1 MKSVKLISVLLLTS
15 CLQGISQF
23 TGMESISISDL
34 QSHMNFLASDELEGR
49 GNGDP
54 GLTIA
59 AQYLASQANHI
70 GLKAIDENSDYLQ
83 YYPLYKNSYNEDK
96 SNLTVQSG
104 DKVETFGSKDFYL
117 ILPQRP
123 VNIQLKG
130 KVVFA
135 GYGINSEENTYND
148 FENIDVKD
156 KILLIMNRAPM
167 NKEGDKCQFTDTDW
181 TSIQNIIYKYYNLMM
196 QGPKAVFLVLD
207 PKSGYSSLEDID
219 PSYSD
224 LFRTSFS
231 NKESTGSGAEPSD
244 NNLNIFLIHRQIA
257 DKILEGTGN
266 NLQELQKKI
275 DKKLKPR
282 SFIIPDKEIS
292 LILDLVHEELSIPNV
307 AGMVEG
313 SDPVLK
319 HEAIIYVA
327 HYDHI
332 GTDGTGTV
340 FNGADDN
347 ASGSVALLEMA
358 EAFMKEEHRPSR
370 SILFLWVSGE
380 EIGLYGSSHYA
391 GNPLI
396 PLENTI
402 ATINLDMVGRIRTP
416 SDTGKI
422 MDDNVNVLGGDSI
435 SLIGGH
441 QSEELL
447 RMAEDVAK
455 ETGMI
460 CDYSYNDINHPQR
473 LYYRS
478 DHISFAVHDIPV
490 LFYSTGIHRDYHQAT
505 DIAEKINYEK
515 LLKVSRYVY
524 LLGYRLANSAE
535 RIVVDKPFSTWH

>member
-54 GLTIA
+54 GLKIA
-59 AQYLASQANHI
+59 AQYLASQANRI

-535 RIVVDKPFSTWH
+535 RIVVDKPFSTWQ